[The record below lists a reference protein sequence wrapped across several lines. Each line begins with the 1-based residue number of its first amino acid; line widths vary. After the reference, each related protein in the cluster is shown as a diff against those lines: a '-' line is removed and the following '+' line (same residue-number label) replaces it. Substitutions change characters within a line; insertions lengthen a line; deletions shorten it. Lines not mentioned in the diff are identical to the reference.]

1 MRTNK
6 IKKNNRKQNSYFAVI
21 FFLIF
26 NFNSFCQNIQNTL
39 IETWTNGN
47 WQNSMTLSNTYDSNQ
62 YLTNYL
68 IKTWDTNS
76 NTWKNSNQ
84 YNYVNNSLGNPT
96 QLIIQNWDVS
106 NTWVNS
112 QKYVYTY
119 NSNNKIITNLI
130 QTWTNGNWQN
140 SMTLSNT
147 YDSNQYLTNYLIKTW
162 DTNSN
167 TWKNS
172 NQYNYV
178 NNSLGNSTQLIIQNW
193 DVSNTWVNSQKY
205 VYTYNS
211 NNKKITNLIQTWTNG
226 NWQNSM
232 TLSNTY
238 DSNQYLTNYLIKTWD
253 TNSNTWKNS
262 NQYNY
267 VNNSLGNPTQLIIQ
281 NWDVSNT
288 WVNSQ
293 KYTYNY
299 VPALSV
305 ENFNFEKRIIAYP
318 NPANDIITI
327 TTSNDNESV
336 FYIIDQSGKIIK
348 SGILSMVDTNIN
360 IEALPK
366 GIYFIKINKQNVK
379 FIKE

>member
-6 IKKNNRKQNSYFAVI
+6 INKNNRKQNSYFAVI

-47 WQNSMTLSNTYDSNQ
+47 WQNSMTISNTYDSNQ

-68 IKTWDTNS
+68 MTTWDTNS
-76 NTWKNSNQ
+76 NTWKNSSQ

-96 QLIIQNWDVS
+96 QLTIQNWDVS
-106 NTWVNS
+106 NTWINS
-112 QKYVYTY
+112 QKYIYTY
-119 NSNNKIITNLI
+119 NSNNKITSNLI

-140 SMTLSNT
+140 SMTISNT
-147 YDSNQYLTNYLIKTW
+147 YDSNQYLTNYLMTTW

-172 NQYNYV
+172 
-178 NNSLGNSTQLIIQNW
+178 S
-193 DVSNTWVNSQKY
+193 
-205 VYTYNS
+205 
-211 NNKKITNLIQTWTNG
+211 
-226 NWQNSM
+226 
-232 TLSNTY
+232 
-238 DSNQYLTNYLIKTWD
+238 
-253 TNSNTWKNS
+253 
-262 NQYNY
+262 QYNY